1 MSVVIGLLAG
11 FFGGLLGIGGG
22 VVMIPMMVSFMG
34 VSQHRAHGT
43 SMAALVFIGLAG
55 AATYALNGSVDLL
68 AGAYLAVSAM
78 ATAHLGARYASS
90 LSETRLRRCF
100 GVFLV
105 LVSALMLL
113 KPYISGL
120 VIVAASGAGKAAVLV
135 LAGGLTGF
143 VAGLMG
149 VGGGAIMVPVM
160 VLFVG
165 LSQHTAQ
172 GTSLLTMVPAGI
184 VGAWTHMSLGNV
196 ESRLLWG
203 LVPGVI
209 VGSYLGGSVANFLAA
224 GTLRVVFALVLA
236 WTGVRYLRS

>member
-22 VVMIPMMVSFMG
+22 VVMIPMMVGFLG

-43 SMAALVFIGLAG
+43 SMAAMVFIGLAG
-55 AATYALNGSVDLL
+55 AATYGLKGSVDLA
-68 AGAYLAVSAM
+68 AGLYLAASAM
-78 ATAHLGARYASS
+78 ATAHLGARYASK
-90 LSETRLRRCF
+90 LSELRLRRCF

-105 LVSALMLL
+105 LVSGLMVS
-113 KPYISGL
+113 KPYISGF
-120 VIVAASGAGKAAVLV
+120 VIVAASGVGKALV
-135 LAGGLTGF
+135 LLVAGVVTGF

-149 VGGGAIMVPVM
+149 VGGGAIMVPAM

-165 LSQHTAQ
+165 LSQHVAQ
-172 GTSLLTMVPAGI
+172 GTSLLTMVPAGV

-196 ESRLLWG
+196 DRRLLWG

-209 VGSYLGGSVANFLAA
+209 AGSYLGGSAALFLPA
-224 GTLRVVFALVLA
+224 GTLRVVFAVVLA
-236 WTGVRYLRS
+236 WTGVRYLRR